1 MNSEYPESWELKFE
15 KLQDEV
21 PRHRRRS
28 SFLDEPPRGRKRR
41 QSYKEQ
47 RRKLRD

>member
-28 SFLDEPPRGRKRR
+28 FFLEEPPRGRKRR
-41 QSYKEQ
+41 NRSRKQ
-47 RRKLRD
+47 RKKSEI